1 MRKTWTLCKKLLFY
15 SQNNLVNRDENKNL
29 DMRYIKLNN
38 KRINAL
44 FDTGSSINIVTRDI
58 SNLFRGIKIKML
70 ENVDE
75 IKLLNGASIKCNE
88 SISLD
93 IEYKNKVLKEEFF
106 IIESGIVDVIVGQLL
121 VKKFSKGKIFPI
133 ECRIPATNDH
143 IVSWSRPIKN
153 IKDKE
158 DFKKL
163 LAEYLTKEIIERSK
177 SLWLN
182 PVVLNRKKTVL
193 CDSR

>member
-1 MRKTWTLCKKLLFY
+1 
-15 SQNNLVNRDENKNL
+15 
-29 DMRYIKLNN
+29 MRYIKLNN
-38 KRINAL
+38 KRMNAL
-44 FDTGSSINIVTRDI
+44 FDTGSSINIITRSI

-70 ENVDE
+70 EKAVE
-75 IKLLNGASIKCNE
+75 IKLLNGSSIKCNE

-93 IEYKNKVLKEEFF
+93 IEYENKILNEEFF

-121 VKKFSKGKIFPI
+121 VKKLRKGKILPI
-133 ECRIPATNDH
+133 ECRIPATNDQ

-163 LAEYLTKEIIERSK
+163 VPEYQTKRIIERSK
-177 SLWLN
+177 SQWLN
-182 PVVLNRKKTVL
+182 PAVLNRKKTLL
-193 CDSR
+193 CDLR